1 MPSRLPFPVRIA
13 HVSDLHVTDGP
24 RLTDQREAL
33 GRIAEAIEV
42 QRPHLIAVTGDL
54 FGHTVPHRSTPRER
68 QVLYPW
74 IARLSGIAPVF
85 IVYGN
90 HDARPDLDVLELLG
104 RPQEEPESG
113 STRHPIRVLDGA
125 GWLELEVPEDP
136 DDSGGRTLPVR
147 IVWFAYPT
155 TGWLLAD
162 REAVAVEHS
171 RLEASRALAG
181 FLAIQSQFVHAQPD
195 RAHVV
200 LGHVMVGG
208 SLTSGGEVLAGQEI
222 EVQPAHL
229 QAVGAHYVALGHLH
243 RAQEVAPGAWYAGS
257 PWRTDFG
264 DLDESKGWLAVEV
277 GEDGRAQVD
286 LVDSGARRF
295 GTIDY
300 RWQGGF
306 LVMTGATPPSA
317 FGTPTP
323 LHEVDGM
330 EVKLRLTAPAPEMA
344 AARSAFADA
353 VATARARGAY
363 RVVVETV
370 AEPVLRVRAP
380 ELAQATTLEERLQVV
395 WRQMDPE
402 PPPEDQAAA
411 LAQLGRLAADLGGA
425 A

>member
-1 MPSRLPFPVRIA
+1 MPAPLPFPVRIA

-24 RLTDQREAL
+24 RLDDQRLAL
-33 GRIAEAIEV
+33 ARIADAMEA

-74 IARLSGIAPVF
+74 IARLSGLAPVF

-104 RPQEEPESG
+104 RPEDEPELG

-125 GWLELEVPEDP
+125 GVLEFQVGEDP
-136 DDSGGRTLPVR
+136 EGPGLGDEALTVR
-147 IVWFAYPT
+147 LAWFAYPT

-162 REAVAVEHS
+162 RDAVAIENA

-181 FLAIQSQFVHAQPD
+181 FLAIQGAVVQSEPSKVH
-195 RAHVV
+195 VL

-243 RAQEVAPGAWYAGS
+243 RAQEVAPAAWYAGS

-264 DLDESKGWLAVEV
+264 DLDESKGWLAVDL

-295 GTIDY
+295 VTLDY
-300 RWQGGF
+300 GWEGGR
-306 LVMTGATPPSA
+306 LVHPSEPPA
-317 FGTPTP
+317 CRGW
-323 LHEVDGM
+323 
-330 EVKLRLTAPAPEMA
+330 EVKARLTAPAPEMKA
-344 AARSAFADA
+344 ALVAFGVEVEAIRKLA
-353 VATARARGAY
+353 H
-363 RVVVETV
+363 RVVVERV
-370 AEPVLRVRAP
+370 SVPVLRVRAP
-380 ELAQATTLEERLQVV
+380 ELAQATTLEDRLRVV
-395 WRQMDPE
+395 WAQME
-402 PPPEDQAAA
+402 PPPPAEDQASA
-411 LAQLGRLAADLGGA
+411 LSFLTRLSQDLGA
-425 A
+425 AS